1 MKIITSLLLFI
12 YSGGEGGGS
21 PLDVNPGL
29 ILWTV
34 ITFLCLLFI
43 LAKFAW
49 KPIMNSLSER
59 ESFIKNSLDKAESA
73 QKEAEKLVAEN
84 KANLLQAGEEA
95 QKIIDQG
102 KEYAEKL
109 KVQMLDESK
118 IQAKKMIEDATLEIQ
133 RKNAEAFNKLKDQV
147 AEIAVS
153 AAEKILRENLD
164 KEKQTKLVNKYL
176 DELSKN

>member
-1 MKIITSLLLFI
+1 MKISAGVLLLV

-21 PLDVNPGL
+21 LLDVNPGL

-34 ITFLCLLFI
+34 VTFLFLLLI

-49 KPIMNSLSER
+49 KPIMNSLSAR
-59 ESFIKNSLDKAESA
+59 ENFIKDSLDKADSA

-84 KANLLQAGEEA
+84 KANLLRAGEDA

-109 KVQMLDESK
+109 KSQILDESK
-118 IQAKKMIEDATLEIQ
+118 VQSKKMIEDATLEIQ
-133 RKNAEAFNKLKDQV
+133 RKNVEAFSKLKDQV
-147 AEIAVS
+147 AEIAIS